1 MNYLIYIFIYILIYL
16 SIYFLKFSIIWEKDK
31 KRVTE
36 QNEIV
41 KKKYS
46 SKENI
51 YRNAKFQGY
60 YIFFQMIYIF

>member
-41 KKKYS
+41 KK
-46 SKENI
+46 NI
-51 YRNAKFQGY
+51 YQKK
-60 YIFFQMIYIF
+60 IYIGMRNFRGITFFSK